1 MVNIPVDL
9 WLDIFQN
16 LPGEEL
22 TSKKI
27 VCHEWKTI
35 IEQNYYLLPKH
46 FVPGKF
52 WLYASNY
59 KKGKLIRNKIVSKKD
74 GKIESYTKR
83 ILFETFHL
91 YLHSDLFSSDSDLL
105 RNLKIVCEVCCF
117 YFFYRPCPPAS
128 NNIFETG
135 LNFTARF

>member
-16 LPGEEL
+16 LPGAEL

-52 WLYASNY
+52 WLYASDY

-74 GKIESYTKR
+74 GKIEIYTKR

-91 YLHSDLFSSDSDLL
+91 NLHSDLFDTAK

-117 YFFYRPCPPAS
+117 YNFLSLVHLPPKFFEA
-128 NNIFETG
+128 G
-135 LNFTARF
+135 LNFIALF